1 MTVIVEPEE
10 VAGMDMRIPQPFI
23 STLLSAT
30 QDSSTS
36 TCTNRDQSVAFTTGD
51 TGKC

>member
-1 MTVIVEPEE
+1 MVQPQQKLMTVIVEPEE

-30 QDSSTS
+30 QDSSY
-36 TCTNRDQSVAFTTGD
+36 
-51 TGKC
+51 